1 MSGQSRLLP
10 LALCLLG
17 YSLLSPL
24 AHAGSGE
31 AAAVNSPETIS
42 INPARFDYR
51 EAGEFYRN
59 NLAVDGPKSQ
69 RTLRRPLVIMKYQV
83 SAADYEKC
91 VGDGFCMPRETSA
104 PASANLPV
112 TGVSFD
118 DAQAYAG
125 WLSARTGEAWR
136 LPSDEELA
144 FAAGS
149 RYPDDA
155 LNVPADSRNPALRWL
170 ADYERESARKASR
183 DPNPQPFGSFGES
196 ENGLTDFAG
205 NVWEWTST
213 CLRRTNL
220 DQGGKTVETDES
232 CGIYIATGKHRSPLS
247 SFIREP
253 KNGGCSVGTPP
264 DNVGFRLVREN
275 HWYSPLIFAIRRA
288 WM

>member
-17 YSLLSPL
+17 CSLLSPL

-144 FAAGS
+144 KMEEQQAQQQPQLSPEQERLQIRQMELEDRKAEREHQSLLTGQTNQLRMAELAQKEGLTVEQTRAKYELDMAKLQAHLEDRREERAFKAQ
-149 RYPDDA
+149 A
-155 LNVPADSRNPALRWL
+155 LNAEL
-170 ADYERESARKASR
+170 ASR
-183 DPNPQPFGSFGES
+183 MTTG
-196 ENGLTDFAG
+196 AG
-205 NVWEWTST
+205 V
-213 CLRRTNL
+213 
-220 DQGGKTVETDES
+220 
-232 CGIYIATGKHRSPLS
+232 
-247 SFIREP
+247 
-253 KNGGCSVGTPP
+253 
-264 DNVGFRLVREN
+264 
-275 HWYSPLIFAIRRA
+275 
-288 WM
+288 